1 MNADPHTD
9 ETSSSNEAKK
19 AARRLRGGET
29 TGVTFL
35 LTGKGLI
42 IILRSGSEDCNDY
55 HGIVLLSMPGKV
67 LAQLLLFIFSHQSG
81 QSKKETNKNLNNM
94 GIFLWFYC

>member
-1 MNADPHTD
+1 MND
-9 ETSSSNEAKK
+9 ETSSSNKAKK
-19 AARRLRGGET
+19 AAGRLRGGET

-42 IILRSGSEDCNDY
+42 ILLRSGSKDCNNY
-55 HGIVLLSMPGKV
+55 HGIKLLSMPGKV

-81 QSKKETNKNLNNM
+81 QSKKKLTKILIIWVFSL
-94 GIFLWFYC
+94 GFTVD